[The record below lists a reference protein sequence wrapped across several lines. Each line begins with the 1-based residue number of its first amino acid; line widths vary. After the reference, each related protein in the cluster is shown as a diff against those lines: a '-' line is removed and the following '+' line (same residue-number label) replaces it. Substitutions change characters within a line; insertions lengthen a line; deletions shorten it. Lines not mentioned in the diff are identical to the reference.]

1 MSGVAN
7 PASDVIIVMGDDP
20 DGSGGGYHR
29 PQRKRVRTTKV
40 LEMEQQNGDME
51 WQEEGETSEGA
62 LGQNRAR
69 KQATPK
75 LAGGM
80 VEAVQS
86 LKQLLEQD
94 LNKKIEAMKAEFQ
107 LEFTKLTDRMAEEVA
122 RATAQMAQ
130 ELSQVRD
137 QLTQVCGELEQT
149 RLQLDMLNKTE
160 TPRSSVQS
168 YADAARMTSTS
179 MSSQSSSAAR
189 SATPEPV
196 FCTVDT
202 SRVPEDHLGDA
213 TPTMIRKTVEQE
225 MRQSSDQPHWR
236 CVAVTR
242 DGRNANR
249 LRIIGRNEEEIQK
262 IKTILET
269 RKAPGAR
276 VLRDQLYPIK
286 VDSMNRMAVF
296 DQAFNILPG
305 AIEALNQE
313 NEVQIAKVAWLS
325 RKANPKSYGSM
336 VVYLTKSS
344 DAKRLLQEHYFL
356 VAGESAYTS
365 VFEQTT
371 GPEQCYNCQELGH
384 KAYACSKPRVC
395 ARCAAEGHHHS
406 ECQAQI
412 PKCVLCSG
420 PHESF
425 SRNCLKLHPR
435 RHE

>member
-1 MSGVAN
+1 
-7 PASDVIIVMGDDP
+7 MGDDP
-20 DGSGGGYHR
+20 DGSGRGYHR
-29 PQRKRVRTTKV
+29 HQRKRVRTTKV

-62 LGQNRAR
+62 PGQNRAR
-69 KQATPK
+69 KQAAPK
-75 LAGGM
+75 SASGM

-107 LEFTKLTDRMAEEVA
+107 LEFTKLSDRMAEEVA

-202 SRVPEDHLGDA
+202 SRVPEDHLRDA

-249 LRIIGRNEEEIQK
+249 LRIIVTFLTSIASDFHARLFGTSCANGRRGCLSSKARSKSI
-262 IKTILET
+262 TITPLVSGLNNMFASRT
-269 RKAPGAR
+269 SLWITPSRCMALK
-276 VLRDQLYPIK
+276 D
-286 VDSMNRMAVF
+286 RMA
-296 DQAFNILPG
+296 
-305 AIEALNQE
+305 
-313 NEVQIAKVAWLS
+313 S
-325 RKANPKSYGSM
+325 S
-336 VVYLTKSS
+336 SS
-344 DAKRLLQEHYFL
+344 DLFM
-356 VAGESAYTS
+356 SPM
-365 VFEQTT
+365 F
-371 GPEQCYNCQELGH
+371 
-384 KAYACSKPRVC
+384 C
-395 ARCAAEGHHHS
+395 ALS
-406 ECQAQI
+406 M
-412 PKCVLCSG
+412 L
-420 PHESF
+420 
-425 SRNCLKLHPR
+425 
-435 RHE
+435 

>member
-7 PASDVIIVMGDDP
+7 PASDVIIVIGEDP

-40 LEMEQQNGDME
+40 LKMEKQNGDME

-69 KQATPK
+69 KQTAPK
-75 LAGGM
+75 SSGGV

-86 LKQLLEQD
+86 LKKLLEQD
-94 LNKKIEAMKAEFQ
+94 FNKKIEGMKVELQ
-107 LEFTKLTDRMAEEVA
+107 LEFTKLRDHMAEEA
-122 RATAQMAQ
+122 TRATAQMAQ

-149 RLQLDMLNKTE
+149 RVQLEMLSKTE

-202 SRVPEDHLGDA
+202 SRVPEDRLRDV

-225 MRQSSDQPHWR
+225 MQQSNEQPHWR

-242 DGRNANR
+242 DERNANR
-249 LRIIGRNEEEIQK
+249 LRIIGRQ
-262 IKTILET
+262 
-269 RKAPGAR
+269 G
-276 VLRDQLYPIK
+276 
-286 VDSMNRMAVF
+286 S
-296 DQAFNILPG
+296 
-305 AIEALNQE
+305 
-313 NEVQIAKVAWLS
+313 
-325 RKANPKSYGSM
+325 NPRHS
-336 VVYLTKSS
+336 
-344 DAKRLLQEHYFL
+344 
-356 VAGESAYTS
+356 
-365 VFEQTT
+365 TT
-371 GPEQCYNCQELGH
+371 HL
-384 KAYACSKPRVC
+384 
-395 ARCAAEGHHHS
+395 
-406 ECQAQI
+406 
-412 PKCVLCSG
+412 
-420 PHESF
+420 
-425 SRNCLKLHPR
+425 
-435 RHE
+435 

>member
-1 MSGVAN
+1 
-7 PASDVIIVMGDDP
+7 MGDDP

-69 KQATPK
+69 KQAAPK
-75 LAGGM
+75 SAGGM
-80 VEAVQS
+80 VEAVHS

-107 LEFTKLTDRMAEEVA
+107 LEFTKLSDRMAEEVA

-149 RLQLDMLNKTE
+149 RLHLDMLNKTE

-202 SRVPEDHLGDA
+202 SRVLEDHLGDV

-225 MRQSSDQPHWR
+225 MRQSSDQPRWR

-242 DGRNANR
+242 DGRKANR
-249 LRIIGRNEEEIQK
+249 LRIIGRNEEEVQK

-276 VLRDQLYPIK
+276 VL
-286 VDSMNRMAVF
+286 
-296 DQAFNILPG
+296 
-305 AIEALNQE
+305 
-313 NEVQIAKVAWLS
+313 
-325 RKANPKSYGSM
+325 
-336 VVYLTKSS
+336 
-344 DAKRLLQEHYFL
+344 
-356 VAGESAYTS
+356 
-365 VFEQTT
+365 
-371 GPEQCYNCQELGH
+371 
-384 KAYACSKPRVC
+384 
-395 ARCAAEGHHHS
+395 
-406 ECQAQI
+406 
-412 PKCVLCSG
+412 
-420 PHESF
+420 
-425 SRNCLKLHPR
+425 
-435 RHE
+435 

>member
-1 MSGVAN
+1 
-7 PASDVIIVMGDDP
+7 MGDDP

-51 WQEEGETSEGA
+51 WQEEGETTEGA
-62 LGQNRAR
+62 LGQNRAQ
-69 KQATPK
+69 KQAAPK
-75 LAGGM
+75 SAAPKSAGGM
-80 VEAVQS
+80 VEAVES

-107 LEFTKLTDRMAEEVA
+107 LEFTKLSDRMAEEVA

-168 YADAARMTSTS
+168 YADAARMTPTS
-179 MSSQSSSAAR
+179 MSSQSSFVVR

-202 SRVPEDHLGDA
+202 SRVPEDHIRDV

-249 LRIIGRNEEEIQK
+249 LRIIG
-262 IKTILET
+262 
-269 RKAPGAR
+269 
-276 VLRDQLYPIK
+276 V
-286 VDSMNRMAVF
+286 
-296 DQAFNILPG
+296 
-305 AIEALNQE
+305 
-313 NEVQIAKVAWLS
+313 
-325 RKANPKSYGSM
+325 
-336 VVYLTKSS
+336 
-344 DAKRLLQEHYFL
+344 
-356 VAGESAYTS
+356 
-365 VFEQTT
+365 
-371 GPEQCYNCQELGH
+371 
-384 KAYACSKPRVC
+384 
-395 ARCAAEGHHHS
+395 
-406 ECQAQI
+406 
-412 PKCVLCSG
+412 
-420 PHESF
+420 
-425 SRNCLKLHPR
+425 
-435 RHE
+435 